1 MQPFLDV
8 SDKPPET
15 LYKFLGPGLVTNVLE
30 QRTAKFTQMANTN
43 DIFEVRKT
51 FERLA
56 GPRFDA
62 VYASMRSNFTTPE
75 AINKSFDKKMKER
88 FEHLPR
94 HLRRKARKV
103 AKQEGLLKTFKSDFE
118 KEADSFV
125 ERINS
130 DEGSQMYLDM
140 YGKDM
145 LCFSLT
151 ESYDNPVM
159 WASYADNQ
167 KGFVLGFKSDHDWFK
182 NQKDRS
188 KSRLHKVT
196 YFDGILDEFLEDPE
210 AAFCSKTTHWSYERE
225 WRIYCGMKDIEKTV
239 ANTADPIH
247 LISFPPDL
255 IQSII
260 VGAKA
265 SNETVDAI
273 KNAVKMQYPDVTLFI
288 AKPNNRTAAI
298 ELALM

>member
-1 MQPFLDV
+1 MQVILDV
-8 SDKPPET
+8 RDQPPET
-15 LYKFLGPGLVTNVLE
+15 LYKFLAPELVTNVLE

-43 DIFEVRKT
+43 DSFEVRKT

-62 VYASMRSNFTTPE
+62 MFGPMKSDYTKPE
-75 AINKSFDKKMKER
+75 AINKSFDKKIKER
-88 FEHLPR
+88 YPQMPR
-94 HLRRKARKV
+94 HMRRKAKKV
-103 AKQEGLLKTFKSDFE
+103 ANHEGLFKALKLEFE
-118 KEADSFV
+118 KHADGFV
-125 ERINS
+125 EHLNS

-167 KGFVLGFKSDHDWFK
+167 RGFVLGLKTDHDWFK
-182 NQKDRS
+182 SPDRS
-188 KSRLHKVT
+188 KTRLRRVN
-196 YFDGILDEFLEDPE
+196 YFDGVLDEFLENPE
-210 AAFCSKTTHWSYERE
+210 VAFCSKTTHWSYEKE
-225 WRIYCGMKDIEKTV
+225 WRIYCGMKDVEKTV
-239 ANTADPIH
+239 GNPAEPIH
-247 LISFPPDL
+247 LIGFPPDL

-260 VGAKA
+260 IGAKA

-273 KNAVKMQYPDVTLFI
+273 KNAVTMQYPHVSLFV
-288 AKPNNRTAAI
+288 AKPNNRTAAF
-298 ELALM
+298 ELALT